1 LLGFFFINTTMIKI
15 KDKNWMKKRIEEGTT
30 FTGAIKLGL
39 FLPVLKKNMRSRIK
53 IPKVNF
59 LKSAY
64 IHHNHEG
71 DNNE

>member
-1 LLGFFFINTTMIKI
+1 
-15 KDKNWMKKRIEEGTT
+15 MKKRIEEGTT

-39 FLPVLKKNMRSRIK
+39 FLPILKKNMRSRIK

>member
-1 LLGFFFINTTMIKI
+1 MNRIMIKI
-15 KDKNWMKKRIEEGTT
+15 KDKNWMKKRIEKGTA

-53 IPKVNF
+53 IPKLNF
-59 LKSAY
+59 LQSAD
-64 IHHNHEG
+64 IHNEG

>member
-1 LLGFFFINTTMIKI
+1 MIKI
-15 KDKNWMKKRIEEGTT
+15 KDKNWMKKRIEKGTT

-53 IPKVNF
+53 IPKLNF
-59 LKSAY
+59 LQSVD
-64 IHHNHEG
+64 IHNNYEG

>member
-1 LLGFFFINTTMIKI
+1 MNRIMIKI

-53 IPKVNF
+53 IPKLNF
-59 LKSAY
+59 LQSADM
-64 IHHNHEG
+64 HNNYEG

>member
-1 LLGFFFINTTMIKI
+1 
-15 KDKNWMKKRIEEGTT
+15 MKKRIEKGTT

-53 IPKVNF
+53 IPKLNF
-59 LKSAY
+59 SQSVD
-64 IHHNHEG
+64 IHNNYEG

>member
-1 LLGFFFINTTMIKI
+1 MNRIMIKI
-15 KDKNWMKKRIEEGTT
+15 KDKNWMKKRIEKGIT

-53 IPKVNF
+53 IPKLNF
-59 LKSAY
+59 LQSAD
-64 IHHNHEG
+64 IHNNYEG

>member
-1 LLGFFFINTTMIKI
+1 MNRIMIKI

-30 FTGAIKLGL
+30 FTGAVKLGL

-53 IPKVNF
+53 IPKLNF
-59 LKSAY
+59 LQSAD
-64 IHHNHEG
+64 IHNNYEG

>member
-1 LLGFFFINTTMIKI
+1 MNRIMIKI

-53 IPKVNF
+53 IPKLNF
-59 LKSAY
+59 LQSAD
-64 IHHNHEG
+64 IHNNYEG